1 MGADPD
7 ARSPDFRVPDGVKG
21 NDGLRDGEEEE
32 EESLDATDARRRTE
46 EPEDAASEHG
56 GGAAGKS
63 ELPSTKSGPAER
75 TSRKETSIHRHV
87 PGGTWLNKL
96 GESTWIQRQSRG
108 EPGKNNQ
115 RDIKEEK
122 HTKTPN

>member
-7 ARSPDFRVPDGVKG
+7 AQSPDFRVTDGVKE
-21 NDGLRDGEEEE
+21 NDGLREGEEEEE

-63 ELPSTKSGPAER
+63 ELPSKKSGPAER
-75 TSRKETSIHRHV
+75 TSRKETSIHHHV
-87 PGGTWLNKL
+87 PRGTWLNKIMSL
-96 GESTWIQRQSRG
+96 AFCVHVDARDETMSR
-108 EPGKNNQ
+108 
-115 RDIKEEK
+115 
-122 HTKTPN
+122 